1 MKKENRNTLII
12 LSAAL
17 VVVIGLIAYL
27 SLSPNTAA
35 QAGNVPNEDDMRVS
49 LSEAKAASDAG
60 EALIVDVRSESEFNK
75 SRIPG
80 SILIPVGDIEG
91 NEPEVDKDALI
102 LTYCT

>member
-1 MKKENRNTLII
+1 MKKDRNTLIVLI
-12 LSAAL
+12 AAL

-27 SLSPNTAA
+27 SLSPNTAV
-35 QAGNVPNEDDMRVS
+35 QTGDVPNEDDMRVS
-49 LSEAKAASDAG
+49 LSEAKATFDT
-60 EALIVDVRSESEFNK
+60 EAPLIIDVRSESEFAE
-75 SRIPG
+75 SHIPG